1 MKLPLHPPRRSPAPL
16 RWRVHALRALA
27 TDTRGAIFVEYIS
40 LVVLVTLIA
49 ALAIA
54 ALGVPLIHQYEMAKL
69 LLTAP
74 IP

>member
-1 MKLPLHPPRRSPAPL
+1 MDPHVHTPPRSPKQL
-16 RWRVHALRALA
+16 RWSVHRLRTLA
-27 TDTRGAIFVEYIS
+27 TDARGAIFVEYIS

-54 ALGVPLIHQYEMAKL
+54 ALGVPLIHQYELSKL

>member
-1 MKLPLHPPRRSPAPL
+1 MRTLYQ
-16 RWRVHALRALA
+16 
-27 TDTRGAIFVEYIS
+27 DTRGAIFVEYIS

-54 ALGVPLIHQYEMAKL
+54 ALGIPLIHQYELSKL

>member
-1 MKLPLHPPRRSPAPL
+1 MAPSVHPPRRSPAQL
-16 RWRVHALRALA
+16 RWRVHSLRALA

-54 ALGVPLIHQYEMAKL
+54 ALGVPLIHQYELSKL